1 MGDGKQFVSQSVVFY
16 FSSGLQYT
24 VVINVIFKSQV
35 FCISNGSEM
44 IHLVHTVICE
54 QDYLPYEG
62 HFTITFNASLETA
75 LHWVFVMLQQI
86 YCRLFYLIFM
96 LSLRKDYSFCSY
108 FTCGMNGTRCEEWS
122 RRESQDHRSPV
133 SVCEIPSSSALNT
146 DQERNQGRISYF
158 RAFWGQ
164 QWTERATDSRNT
176 FPLRREALAVRSRTL
191 FMLEHFATVHILPE
205 CLWTTCM
212 PDVYRG

>member
-1 MGDGKQFVSQSVVFY
+1 MWFLRARCSVF
-16 FSSGLQYT
+16 QM
-24 VVINVIFKSQV
+24 VVRWYIWY
-35 FCISNGSEM
+35 
-44 IHLVHTVICE
+44 TVICE

-122 RRESQDHRSPV
+122 GEKARTTEALPL
-133 SVCEIPSSSALNT
+133 SVKSHLASALNT

-205 CLWTTCM
+205 WQDHMHAWCLQRLEKAITHPEAGIIGGCELTCEC
-212 PDVYRG
+212 

>member
-1 MGDGKQFVSQSVVFY
+1 MWFLRARCSVF
-16 FSSGLQYT
+16 QM
-24 VVINVIFKSQV
+24 VVRWYIWY
-35 FCISNGSEM
+35 
-44 IHLVHTVICE
+44 TVICE

-122 RRESQDHRSPV
+122 RRESQDHRSPA
-133 SVCEIPSSSALNT
+133 SVCEIPYSFCFEYWPRKKSRQNQLLPSLLRSAVNRKSHR
-146 DQERNQGRISYF
+146 Q
-158 RAFWGQ
+158 
-164 QWTERATDSRNT
+164 
-176 FPLRREALAVRSRTL
+176 
-191 FMLEHFATVHILPE
+191 
-205 CLWTTCM
+205 
-212 PDVYRG
+212 